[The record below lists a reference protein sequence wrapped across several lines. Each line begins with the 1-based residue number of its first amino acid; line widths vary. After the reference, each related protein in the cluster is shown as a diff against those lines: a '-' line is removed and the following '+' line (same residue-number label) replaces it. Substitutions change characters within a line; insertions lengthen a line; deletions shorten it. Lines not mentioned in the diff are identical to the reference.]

1 MATSITNTSVTT
13 DDLTVDT
20 NVLKVD
26 SANNRVGIGTATPT
40 QATLHVAGGGVPARF
55 ESTSASTAYVQFG
68 ASATT
73 NYGQIAMTGNDMT
86 LRTAYQDRMTI
97 NSNGY
102 VTMPQQPIVA
112 LQPDTTSN
120 VTTGNGNSKRVGW
133 ATVGGRQT
141 LARAGITIG
150 PYSGGDYIA
159 NGNNTGRLTFTTGGV
174 YYFDCT
180 IRMENTPGTGNLYV
194 HFNGTTP
201 HRMHVE
207 AWGRYNYAH
216 GRVSRCITAAAND
229 WIEFGVAVPSGTF
242 SGSNDTVNWLTIM
255 KVA

>member
-1 MATSITNTSVTT
+1 MATNITNTSITT

-97 NSNGY
+97 DSNGY
-102 VTMPQQPIVA
+102 VSMPNQPAFMAFKSGNFNV
-112 LQPDTTSN
+112 SN
-120 VTTGNGNSKRVGW
+120 SVVQVTGWNNNLDIGGHWDNSQNRY
-133 ATVGGRQT
+133 TVPT
-141 LARAGITIG
+141 AGIYLAGGFYQANQSTGLHFAIFKNG
-150 PYSGGDYIA
+150 AAYGNDSLLDMVSGGA
-159 NGNNTGRLTFTTGGV
+159 NGYSVPFQ
-174 YYFDCT
+174 
-180 IRMENTPGTGNLYV
+180 M
-194 HFNGTTP
+194 
-201 HRMHVE
+201 
-207 AWGRYNYAH
+207 
-216 GRVSRCITAAAND
+216 AAND
-229 WIEFGVAVPSGTF
+229 YFTWVAYTSSASAINQNRSKIWV
-242 SGSNDTVNWLTIM
+242 I

>member
-26 SANNRVGIGTATPT
+26 STNNRVGIGTATPT

-97 NSNGY
+97 DTNGAITTPNQPGCMIYCQSQDIQWTSGNSILYGNNGA
-102 VTMPQQPIVA
+102 TSNTSIKSW
-112 LQPDTTSN
+112 DTTNSYDMATSQYTVPVSGKYYISFTAN
-120 VTTGNGNSKRVGW
+120 GVYASGVVPRAFVRVNGANIGHGQHIRGNSTITGDLDHR
-133 ATVGGRQT
+133 TY
-141 LARAGITIG
+141 AGIISLST
-150 PYSGGDYIA
+150 
-159 NGNNTGRLTFTTGGV
+159 
-174 YYFDCT
+174 
-180 IRMENTPGTGNLYV
+180 
-194 HFNGTTP
+194 
-201 HRMHVE
+201 
-207 AWGRYNYAH
+207 
-216 GRVSRCITAAAND
+216 
-229 WIEFGVAVPSGTF
+229 
-242 SGSNDTVNWLTIM
+242 NDTVSVYVGAGTWDTFGCNYFSMYKIS
-255 KVA
+255 